1 MPKLGLSIA
10 LPTTPDTSPPWL
22 DHNQTDHWD
31 RGSFLSEEATAAKA
45 RQDAPVPA
53 YSWYALGVLVLVYVL
68 NFIDRQILSILA
80 NDIKADLGVDDA
92 YLGFLYG
99 TAFAVFYSLFG
110 IPLGKLADSW
120 KRTRLLAIGLTLW
133 STMTALSGFAK
144 TATVLTVARIGVGVG
159 EATASP
165 SAYSL
170 ISDWFPARLR
180 ATALAVYSSGLY
192 IGGGV
197 SIWIG
202 ALIVEQW
209 NAAYPGGGPLGLA
222 GWQAA
227 FLAVGIPGLL
237 LALWVL
243 TLKEPV
249 RGAIDGLPA
258 PENPAPFTGFMRELV
273 EVIPPFT
280 LIGAMLRGPQAVVI
294 NLAGLAFFAAAALG
308 LSQLVPASANLIP
321 GTADGSFRVSDQWL
335 FLAVGYY
342 AVFSW
347 AMGLRA
353 RDLPTFRL
361 TWGSPAFLCVIL
373 GYGTVAFMA
382 YANSYWGAPYAE
394 RVLGVSKYDL
404 GLWLGAPGA
413 LAGFLGVVL
422 GGRMADY
429 LLQHR
434 PDGRILV
441 ILFGLLTPVP
451 VVYFNFTTESLP
463 VFYVLSFFVNMLTAS
478 ALGAAA
484 ASSQALVLPRMRGV
498 ATATFFLA
506 TTLVGLGL
514 GPFMAGY
521 VSAINGDD
529 LSTGVLSTLVV
540 TPFGLALLIGAMV
553 LFPRAIVQI
562 RQRAEAAGEVF
573 PAD

>member
-1 MPKLGLSIA
+1 LS
-10 LPTTPDTSPPWL
+10 D
-22 DHNQTDHWD
+22 
-31 RGSFLSEEATAAKA
+31 EASAAQA
-45 RQDAPVPA
+45 RENAPVPA
-53 YSWYALGVLVLVYVL
+53 YSWYALSVLVLIYVL
-68 NFIDRQILSILA
+68 NFVDRQILSILA

-99 TAFAVFYSLFG
+99 TAFAVFYALFG

-120 KRTRLLAIGLTLW
+120 RRTRLLAIGLTLW
-133 STMTALSGFAK
+133 STMTALSGFA
-144 TATVLTVARIGVGVG
+144 TNAAVLTVARIGVGVG

-170 ISDWFPARLR
+170 ISDWFPQRLR
-180 ATALAVYSSGLY
+180 ATALAIYSSGLY

-202 ALIVEQW
+202 ALIVENW

-227 FLAVGIPGLL
+227 FLAVGFPGLL

-243 TLKEPV
+243 SLKEPV
-249 RGAIDGLPA
+249 RGAIDGLPT
-258 PENPAPFTGFMRELV
+258 PENTAPFSGFFRELV

-280 LIGAMLRGPQAVVI
+280 LIGAAIRSAKALAI
-294 NLAGLAFFAAAALG
+294 NLAGLAFFSAAALA
-308 LSQLVPASANLIP
+308 LSQLVPATANLVS
-321 GTADGSFRVSDQWL
+321 GFEDGSFRVSDQWL

-347 AMGLRA
+347 AMGLKA

-373 GYGTVAFMA
+373 GYGMVAFMA
-382 YANSYWGAPYAE
+382 YANTYWAAPYAE
-394 RVLGVSKYDL
+394 RMLGASKSEL
-404 GLWLGAPGA
+404 GLLLGAPGA
-413 LAGFLGVVL
+413 VAGFLGVVL
-422 GGRMADY
+422 GGRMADF
-429 LLQHR
+429 LLER
-434 PDGRILV
+434 RANGRVFV
-441 ILFGLLTPVP
+441 IMFGLIAPVP
-451 VVYFNFTTESLP
+451 VVYFAFTTDSLP
-463 VFYVLSFFVNMLTAS
+463 VFYVLSFLSNMLTAS

-484 ASSQALVLPRMRGV
+484 ASSQALVLPRMRGI

-529 LSTGVLSTLVV
+529 LSKGVLSTLVV
-540 TPFGLALLIGAMV
+540 TPFGLVLLIGALALV
-553 LFPRAIVQI
+553 PRAMAEM
-562 RQRAEAAGEVF
+562 RQRAKEAGEVF
-573 PAD
+573 ATG

>member
-1 MPKLGLSIA
+1 MNQ
-10 LPTTPDTSPPWL
+10 PTDAADKAQTPPATS
-22 DHNQTDHWD
+22 
-31 RGSFLSEEATAAKA
+31 A
-45 RQDAPVPA
+45 DAPVSA

-80 NDIKADLGVDDA
+80 NDIKADLGVQDD

-99 TAFAVFYSLFG
+99 TAFAVFYALFG

-120 KRTRLLAIGLTLW
+120 KRVRLMSIGLALW

-144 TATVLTVARIGVGVG
+144 NATTLTVARIGVGVG

-180 ATALAVYSSGLY
+180 ATALAIYSSGLY
-192 IGGGV
+192 IGGGI
-197 SIWIG
+197 SLLIG
-202 ALIVEQW
+202 GLIVENW
-209 NAAYPGGGPLGLA
+209 NAAYPDGLYGIV

-227 FLAVGIPGLL
+227 FLSVGIPGIL

-249 RGAIDGLPA
+249 RGAIDGLPCKED
-258 PENPAPFTGFMRELV
+258 PEPFRGFVQELFQ
-273 EVIPPFT
+273 VIPPFT
-280 LIGAMLRGPQAVVI
+280 VFGALSRGGKALAV
-294 NLAGLAFFAAAALG
+294 NLAGAAFFAAVAWG
-308 LSQLVPASANLIP
+308 LWKWTGV
-321 GTADGSFRVSDQWL
+321 FEQWL

-347 AMGLRA
+347 ATGLKA

-361 TWGSPAFLCVIL
+361 TWGSPAFMCVIL
-373 GYGTVAFMA
+373 GYGTVAFMS
-382 YANSYWGAPYAE
+382 YAASYWGAPYAE
-394 RVLGVSKYDL
+394 RVLGASKAEL
-404 GLWLGAPGA
+404 GWFLGAPAA
-413 LAGFLGVVL
+413 LAGFLGVIL
-422 GGRMADY
+422 GGRMADW
-429 LLQHR
+429 LLVRR
-434 PDGRILV
+434 PEGRVWV
-441 ILFGLLTPVP
+441 ILFGLIAPLPAIFLA
-451 VVYFNFTTESLP
+451 YTTDQVTL
-463 VFYVLSFFVNMLTAS
+463 FYISSFFAQLLSAS

-521 VSAINGDD
+521 VSATNADN
-529 LSTGVLSTLVV
+529 LSLGVLSTLVAV
-540 TPFGLALLIGAMV
+540 PFGIVMLLAAIRLVPAAAASV
-553 LFPRAIVQI
+553 VERA
-562 RQRAEAAGEVF
+562 RDAGEVIE
-573 PAD
+573 

>member
-1 MPKLGLSIA
+1 L
-10 LPTTPDTSPPWL
+10 
-22 DHNQTDHWD
+22 N
-31 RGSFLSEEATAAKA
+31 EETTAAQL
-45 RQDAPVPA
+45 REDAPVPA
-53 YSWYALGVLVLVYVL
+53 YSWYALSVLVLVYVL
-68 NFIDRQILSILA
+68 NFVDRQILSILA

-99 TAFAVFYSLFG
+99 TAFAVFYALFG

-120 KRTRLLAIGLTLW
+120 KRTRLLAIGLAMW

-159 EATASP
+159 EATAAP

-180 ATALAVYSSGLY
+180 ATALSIYSSGLY
-192 IGGGV
+192 IGGGI
-197 SIWIG
+197 SLLIG
-202 ALIVEQW
+202 ALVVDQW

-227 FLAVGIPGLL
+227 FLAVGVPGLL
-237 LALWVL
+237 LAVWVL
-243 TLKEPV
+243 SLKEPV
-249 RGAIDGLPA
+249 RGAIDGLPTA
-258 PENPAPFTGFMRELV
+258 ENPAPLSGFMRELV

-280 LIGAMLRGPQAVVI
+280 LIGAMLRGPRALAI
-294 NLAGLAFFAAAALG
+294 NLAGLAFFAVAALG
-308 LSQLVPASANLIP
+308 LSQAVPASANLIP
-321 GTADGSFRVSDQWL
+321 GTADGSFKVSDQWL

-342 AVFSW
+342 AVYSW

-394 RVLGVSKYDL
+394 RVLGASKYEL
-404 GLWLGAPGA
+404 GLWLGAPSA
-413 LAGFLGVVL
+413 VAGFLGVVL

-429 LLQHR
+429 LLERR

-441 ILFGLLTPVP
+441 IIFGLITPVP
-451 VVYFNFTTESLP
+451 VVYVNFTTGSLS
-463 VFYVLSFFVNMLTAS
+463 VFYVLSFVTQMLTAS

-506 TTLVGLGL
+506 TTLIGLGL

-521 VSAINGDD
+521 VSAISGDD
-529 LSTGVLSTLVV
+529 LAVGVISTLVV
-540 TPFGLALLIGAMV
+540 TPFGLALLIGALV
-553 LFPRAIVQI
+553 LFPRAIQ
-562 RQRAEAAGEVF
+562 QMKERAAQAGEVLA
-573 PAD
+573 PGQ